1 MKIVSVILS
10 GGLNFLITGSAEFIG
25 SIINNTDHI
34 SVTNVEK
41 PTYPVN
47 LENY

>member
-1 MKIVSVILS
+1 MKIAPVILS
-10 GGLNFLITGSAEFIG
+10 SRLNFLITGGTEFIG

-41 PTYPVN
+41 STYPEN

>member
-1 MKIVSVILS
+1 MKIAPVILS
-10 GGLNFLITGSAEFIG
+10 GGLNFLITGGAEFVS

-41 PTYPVN
+41 PTYQGN

>member
-1 MKIVSVILS
+1 MKIVPVILS
-10 GGLNFLITGSAEFIG
+10 SRLNFLITGGTEFIG

-41 PTYPVN
+41 STYPGN

>member
-1 MKIVSVILS
+1 MKIVLVILFS
-10 GGLNFLITGSAEFIG
+10 RLNFLITGGAEFIG

-41 PTYPVN
+41 STYPGN
-47 LENY
+47 LESY

>member
-1 MKIVSVILS
+1 MKIVPVILPS
-10 GGLNFLITGSAEFIG
+10 RLFFLITGGTEFIG

-41 PTYPVN
+41 STYPGN

>member
-1 MKIVSVILS
+1 MKIVPVILS
-10 GGLNFLITGSAEFIG
+10 GGLNFLITGGAGFIG

-41 PTYPVN
+41 STSPGN

>member
-1 MKIVSVILS
+1 MKIAPVILS
-10 GGLNFLITGSAEFIG
+10 SRLNFLITGSAEFIG

-34 SVTNVEK
+34 SVINVEK
-41 PTYPVN
+41 PAYPGN

>member
-1 MKIVSVILS
+1 MKIVPVILS
-10 GGLNFLITGSAEFIG
+10 SKLNFLITGGAEFIG

-41 PTYPVN
+41 STYSGN
-47 LENY
+47 LESY

>member
-1 MKIVSVILS
+1 MKIVPVILS
-10 GGLNFLITGSAEFIG
+10 SRLIFLITGGAEFIG

-41 PTYPVN
+41 STYPGN
-47 LENY
+47 LESY